1 MTQTMTTATPKA
13 FPRQQIAEAICD
25 LQAVRGKIGD
35 LQIAGYGLLN
45 GFPDAPADVR
55 EDLKSALEAIDRA
68 HKVTQ
73 DSIRALYA
81 QPTAQIANDDRE
93 EAA

>member
-1 MTQTMTTATPKA
+1 MTQTTTTTAPKT
-13 FPRQQIAEAICD
+13 FPRQHIAEAICD
-25 LQAVRGKIGD
+25 LQAMRGKIGE
-35 LQIAGYGLLN
+35 LQIAGYCLLN

-55 EDLKSALEAIDRA
+55 EDLKAALEAIDHA
-68 HKVTQ
+68 HRIAQ

-81 QPTAQIANDDRE
+81 MPTPQIANDDRE